1 MDRYAR
7 QRMLAA
13 VGDQGQQRIARATY
27 LASGDSALSSS
38 VEREY
43 LTRAGAEQFADRDG
57 PPAAF
62 AHSSAFHNAAARAFA
77 AGTWRALAQLRNV
90 LEQGQ

>member
-1 MDRYAR
+1 MERYAR

-27 LASGDSALSSS
+27 VVSADSALASS

-43 LTRAGAEQFADRDG
+43 LTRAGAEHFHERLDA
-57 PPAAF
+57 PAAF
-62 AHSSAFHNAAARAFA
+62 AHAGVFQYAAARDFA
-77 AGTWRALAQLRNV
+77 AGAWRALAQLRNA